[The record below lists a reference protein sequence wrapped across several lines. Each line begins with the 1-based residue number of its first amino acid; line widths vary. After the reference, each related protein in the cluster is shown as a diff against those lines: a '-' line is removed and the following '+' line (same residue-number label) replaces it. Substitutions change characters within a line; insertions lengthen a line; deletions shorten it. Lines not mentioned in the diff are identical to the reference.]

1 MNTLT
6 RSLPTR
12 IGRSAIIASSTTSYN
27 SSTYHFA
34 ADNKQSPS
42 NIDSFKRYFSK
53 SSPSNMKFVQFR
65 SGSDSQQRLGVLS
78 ECGGKISDISEAFS
92 GDLIQL
98 IRSGTSLDAVKAKL
112 GGAKQVAT
120 GDVSLLAPV
129 TNPQKILCVG
139 LNYRGHCEEQNK
151 PIPKEPMFFSKY
163 ATTIVGP
170 FDGVVAHKIT
180 DQIDWEVELAVVIGK
195 EAKHVAKANA
205 MDYVFGYTVAQD
217 ISARDWQKTRNGGQ
231 FLIGKSMDTFCPL
244 GPAVVHKSLIKDPH
258 NLVIKC
264 DVNGVEK
271 QKGNT
276 SELVFR
282 IDDIIERVT
291 QSITLLPGDVI
302 LTGTP
307 AGVGMHRSPPEFLKP
322 GDVIDSEIESLGKIK
337 NKVVPDQ

>member
-1 MNTLT
+1 MLT
-6 RSLPTR
+6 RILPSR
-12 IGRSAIIASSTTSYN
+12 IGRSAIIASTTSN
-27 SSTYHFA
+27 TRPSTYHFET
-34 ADNKQSPS
+34 DNKQSLS
-42 NIDSFKRYFSK
+42 NIVSGKRHFSK
-53 SSPSNMKFVQFR
+53 SSSSNMKFVQFKA
-65 SGSDSQQRLGVLS
+65 GSDSSQRLGVLS
-78 ECGGKISDISEAFS
+78 EDGAKISDISDSFA

-98 IRSGTSLDAVKAKL
+98 IRSGTSLDAVKTNLA
-112 GGAKQVAT
+112 GAKQVAT
-120 GDVSLLAPV
+120 SDVSLLAPV

-163 ATTIVGP
+163 ASTIVGP

-180 DQIDWEVELAVVIGK
+180 EQIDWEVELAVVIGK
-195 EAKHVAKANA
+195 EAKHVSRANA

-217 ISARDWQKTRNGGQ
+217 ISARDWQKMRNGGQ

-244 GPAVVHKSLIKDPH
+244 GPAVVHKSLVKDPH
-258 NLVIKC
+258 NLVIRC

-322 GDVIDSEIESLGKIK
+322 GDVIDSEIESLGRIK
-337 NKVVPDQ
+337 NKVIADQ

>member
-1 MNTLT
+1 
-6 RSLPTR
+6 
-12 IGRSAIIASSTTSYN
+12 
-27 SSTYHFA
+27 
-34 ADNKQSPS
+34 
-42 NIDSFKRYFSK
+42 
-53 SSPSNMKFVQFR
+53 MKFVQFKT
-65 SGSDSQQRLGVLS
+65 GSSEQRLGVLS
-78 ECGGKISDISEAFS
+78 PDGSKISDISDHFS
-92 GDLIQL
+92 SDLKDL
-98 IRSGTSLDAVKAKL
+98 IRSGATLEAIKQKAD
-112 GGAKQVAT
+112 GAKQLALK
-120 GDVSLLAPV
+120 DVTLLSPV

-163 ATTIVGP
+163 ATAIVGP

-180 DQIDWEVELAVVIGK
+180 DQIDWEVELAVIIGK
-195 EAKHVAKANA
+195 EAKHVSRANA

-217 ISARDWQKTRNGGQ
+217 ISARDWQKLRNGGQ
-231 FLIGKSMDTFCPL
+231 FLIGKSMDSFCPL
-244 GPAVVHKSLIKDPH
+244 GPAVVHKSLVADPH
-258 NLVIKC
+258 NLVISC
-264 DVNGVEK
+264 SVNGVQK

-307 AGVGMHRSPPEFLKP
+307 AGVGMHRSPPEFLKV

-337 NKVVPDQ
+337 NAVVADQ